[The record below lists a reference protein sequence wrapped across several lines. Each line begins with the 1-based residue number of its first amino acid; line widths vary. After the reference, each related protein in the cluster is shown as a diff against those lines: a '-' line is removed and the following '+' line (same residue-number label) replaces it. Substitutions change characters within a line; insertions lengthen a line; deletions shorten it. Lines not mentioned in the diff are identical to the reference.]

1 MKGNL
6 REPVTWPRQCTS
18 FYGLTMPEAKPYF
31 DDSCSS
37 SMNSFLSQLSI
48 PEPTMHSSD
57 LIRSRHSIRAPLE
70 NTVQFPIPVR
80 QEEGKLIAA
89 PPTPELMPE
98 KKSGRGGRKKGQE
111 KDFKGG

>member
-1 MKGNL
+1 MNTNL

-48 PEPTMHSSD
+48 PEPTMHSND
-57 LIRSRHSIRAPLE
+57 LTCSRYSIKVPLE
-70 NTVQFPIPVR
+70 STVHFPIPVG
-80 QEEGKLIAA
+80 QEGGKLIAA
-89 PPTPELMPE
+89 PPAPEPMPE

-111 KDFKGG
+111 KDCKGG